1 MSSVFEAFVDY
12 CLFTTMARQVAT
24 NLFYA
29 KSEATIKAYIHS
41 AKMIQMQAY
50 ITGQEFDPLSA
61 VSVINVL
68 QSVPEL
74 TWTANTFANVRR
86 YLSFIYD
93 VNGLTLDPLL
103 LLVIQGLER
112 QNLVEINPR
121 PPRPVMT
128 PAQYRNMILKIMNL
142 PTGFYKTRTLLA
154 LTLSFY
160 TVGRAFDLTH
170 LQGGHLEFGPD
181 YVRLHYQ
188 KRKNNSKCPL
198 IQKKNYFLTR
208 NIIAEFLRDKVI
220 GTVFRNNT
228 KTCPFKIIVRSVLH
242 LHITGDTFLMHKKN
256 RPFHQMKA
264 ASLINSLKNV
274 QEQANS
280 SPVMTLT
287 DVRASAVSALGKARI
302 QTNAL
307 LAWGGWSS
315 NMLRVNKIL
324 ENISL
329 FKIIISH
336 NCNCFAALLAHRF
349 GFSPFYSR

>member
-86 YLSFIYD
+86 YLSFIYE

-103 LLVIQGLER
+103 SLVIQGLER
-112 QNLVEINPR
+112 QNLIEINPR

-128 PAQYRNMILKIMNL
+128 PAQYRNMILRIMNL

-188 KRKNNSKCPL
+188 KRKNNK
-198 IQKKNYFLTR
+198 
-208 NIIAEFLRDKVI
+208 FLRDKVI

-228 KTCPFKIIVRSVLH
+228 KTCPFRIIVRSVLH

-329 FKIIISH
+329 LKIIISH